1 MREGIYYVVVSLVE
15 SIVHAVLLLVFRYE
29 SEERTDEEDK

>member
-29 SEERTDEEDK
+29 FEERTDEEDK